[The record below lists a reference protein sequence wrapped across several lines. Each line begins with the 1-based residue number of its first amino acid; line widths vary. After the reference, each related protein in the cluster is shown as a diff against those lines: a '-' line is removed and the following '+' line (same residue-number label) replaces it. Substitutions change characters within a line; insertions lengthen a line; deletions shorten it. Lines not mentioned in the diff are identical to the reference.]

1 MAEVL
6 TQRAGDVLSQPA
18 SSKTA
23 VEHVEYYEDP
33 AGGPIGER
41 LVAHVVDD
49 LARRTPDRIYATV
62 TKSRYD
68 LDQGFRDITV
78 RQLADSVNCASWFI
92 HERFGRST
100 SFDVVAYLGVS
111 DIRYATYLYAAIKTG
126 HVVSTHRDCR
136 YLEDTNGFSV
146 LAHDPFGA
154 ELLVTAPR
162 CVRGGKL

>member
-6 TQRAGDVLSQPA
+6 TQQAGHLLNGPA

-23 VEHVEYYEDP
+23 VDHVAEYYENP

-41 LVAHVVDD
+41 LVVHAVDE

-62 TKSRYD
+62 TKSRYG

-100 SFDVVAYLGVS
+100 SFDVIAYLGVS
-111 DIRYATYLYAAIKTG
+111 DVRYASYLYAAIKTG
-126 HVVSTHRDCR
+126 HVVSI
-136 YLEDTNGFSV
+136 
-146 LAHDPFGA
+146 
-154 ELLVTAPR
+154 
-162 CVRGGKL
+162 